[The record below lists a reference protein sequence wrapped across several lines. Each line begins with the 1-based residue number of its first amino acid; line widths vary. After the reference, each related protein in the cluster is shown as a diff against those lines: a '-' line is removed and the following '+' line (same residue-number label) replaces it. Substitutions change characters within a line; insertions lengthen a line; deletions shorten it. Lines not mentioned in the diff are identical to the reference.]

1 MTYENKNKEIGF
13 INKLII
19 QGNSYCVRVPKT
31 WIDKLDLREGDMIDV
46 TIRKPKDVVGS
57 KKLLLPYKKYFP
69 QFKNLSL
76 GDINSCLFYI
86 SLESM
91 LSTDKE
97 AIKNFEEKL
106 RREKGKSFLKKYVI
120 FKESIKDKNKMK
132 RVIEDSMRLSKD
144 FKDSFK
150 LGVKT
155 TKENKY

>member
-1 MTYENKNKEIGF
+1 
-13 INKLII
+13 
-19 QGNSYCVRVPKT
+19 
-31 WIDKLDLREGDMIDV
+31 
-46 TIRKPKDVVGS
+46 
-57 KKLLLPYKKYFP
+57 LLPYKKYFP

-144 FKDSFK
+144 FKDSFE